1 MMKKSI
7 QMIALALFME
17 LLCLFSSSPSPVHA
31 VADDNWYLK
40 AKYGLYLTYQYN
52 DADWVTQTGFG
63 YTCYP
68 DGRLTRSIDELAD
81 AFDATKFAQDCA
93 DMGVQYVTFT
103 AYHGHMYVLYPSAVV
118 ESKLPGH
125 TAGRDV
131 IRSLIDAL
139 HAKGI
144 KLQLYIHASIGDSF
158 TDAQKA
164 ATSYN
169 DATGHYKMWND
180 FINSFFDELSARYG
194 TEIDSYYID
203 MISSPDYLIRVDAQR
218 LRNTLL
224 AHNPSV
230 PIVGNGNAETAA
242 DYGSREDGDY
252 YLPDIRSRITYPT
265 QTVLCQS
272 NLWWSSIPATGGN
285 AAKYTPEHLLQYL
298 VMTAGANAAGG
309 GLALGATPYVTGGW
323 EPGVKESLVALN
335 RLLTPIKESVLN
347 TYPSTSYI
355 TPGGVNRD
363 SLTSGITAMRSADS
377 RYEYIHVLVPPIA
390 EYVAHDTMGT
400 GSSMFDYGGRGW
412 QNGTDGH
419 HYSNIPNDSATMDF
433 SGTQIMLSGYKD
445 TMHGIM
451 AVSVDG
457 GPETDVDMYSALRT
471 ASMTVYSSPL
481 LRPGNHRIRIR
492 ITGSKNSRSTNYYAS
507 VAGASLID
515 SSTLSLPPPVDGK
528 AFSSAVMLRSGKAA
542 ALVQDRNGVRITVPD
557 AWDPLDTVIRLK
569 VGAVKSWPAVTM
581 TIPHAKMSIASV
593 SGYSKGNEASKA
605 IDGDSAT
612 FWGTDNSPSAHQY
625 PQTSW
630 TGSPPSG
637 WLAGVRQYVV
647 MDLGDTYLDVNNVR
661 YLPRQDGFTG
671 DYRSTDLYIYNLYSS
686 LDGIHFTAIKTGQW
700 NSTASKKS
708 TFFAPAKARYI
719 KIEAAPSWNY
729 QFGDTCYAAAEI
741 HIGTLTGSTGT
752 SSGSDPSSPGASE
765 TGSGDGPVTSAD
777 NPSDS
782 SSGSIPGSDS
792 GNRIPVNPDS
802 ADSGIIGPGTESSR
816 SDSSAAE
823 DTVYAGRLVVYLL
836 IAAAVAAGLAVVV
849 WKKTRQ

>member
-1 MMKKSI
+1 MMKTSI
-7 QMIALALFME
+7 RMIALSLAIAM
-17 LLCLFSSSPSPVHA
+17 LCLFTFGPVHA
-31 VADDNWYLK
+31 VDEDNWYLK

-68 DGRLTRSIDELAD
+68 DGRLTRSIDELAN
-81 AFDATKFAQDCA
+81 AFDATLFAQDCA

-125 TAGRDV
+125 TARRDV

-164 ATSYN
+164 ATAYN
-169 DATGHYKMWND
+169 DAAGHYKKWND
-180 FINSFFDELSARYG
+180 FINSFFDELSGRYG
-194 TEIDSYYID
+194 TDIDSYYID

-224 AHNPSV
+224 AHNPGV

-272 NLWWSSIPATGGN
+272 NLWWSSIPSTGGN
-285 AAKYTPEHLLQYL
+285 AAKYTPEHLFQYL
-298 VMTAGANAAGG
+298 VMTAGTNSAGG

-335 RLLTPIKESVLN
+335 RLLDPVKESILN

-355 TPGGVNRD
+355 TPGGMTRS
-363 SLTSGITAMRSADS
+363 SLASGITAMRSADS
-377 RYEYIHVLVPPIA
+377 RYEYIHVLVPPVA
-390 EYVAHDTMGT
+390 ESVAHDTMGI
-400 GSSMFDYGGRGW
+400 GNSMFDYVGSGW

-419 HYSNIPNDSATMDF
+419 HYSNITNDSVTMNF

-481 LRPGNHRIRIR
+481 LHPGNHRIKIR
-492 ITGSKNSRSTNYYAS
+492 VTGSRNSRSTNYYAS

-515 SSTLSLPPPVDGK
+515 ANTLSLPPPVDGK
-528 AFSSAVMLRSGKAA
+528 VFSSAVMLRSGKSA
-542 ALVQDRNGVRITVPD
+542 ALVQDRNGIRITVPD
-557 AWDPLDTVIRLK
+557 AWDPLDTVIKLK
-569 VGAVKSWPAVTM
+569 VGTVKSWPAVSL

-593 SGYSKGNEASKA
+593 SGYSKGNEAFKA

-630 TGSPPSG
+630 TGSPPAG

-647 MDLGDTYLDVNNVR
+647 MDLGDTYLDVNQVR
-661 YLPRQDGFTG
+661 YLPRQDGSTG
-671 DYRSTDLYIYNLYSS
+671 EYRSTDINIYNIYSS
-686 LDGIHFTAIKTGQW
+686 LDGIHFTAVKTGQW
-700 NSTASKKS
+700 NSTASEKS
-708 TFFAPAKARYI
+708 TFFAPVKARYI

-741 HIGTLTGSTGT
+741 SIGTLTGNTSA
-752 SSGSDPSSPGASE
+752 SSGSDPVSAGTAESGSAE
-765 TGSGDGPVTSAD
+765 GSGPSAES
-777 NPSDS
+777 PSDPG
-782 SSGSIPGSDS
+782 SGSSLGSGYSESAGAASGDS
-792 GNRIPVNPDS
+792 GT
-802 ADSGIIGPGTESSR
+802 AGPGTGSS
-816 SDSSAAE
+816 STDSAGAAAPKN
-823 DTVYAGRLVVYLL
+823 AGRIPAYLF
-836 IAAAVAAGLAVVV
+836 IAAAAAAGLAAIV
-849 WKKTRQ
+849 WKKAKQ